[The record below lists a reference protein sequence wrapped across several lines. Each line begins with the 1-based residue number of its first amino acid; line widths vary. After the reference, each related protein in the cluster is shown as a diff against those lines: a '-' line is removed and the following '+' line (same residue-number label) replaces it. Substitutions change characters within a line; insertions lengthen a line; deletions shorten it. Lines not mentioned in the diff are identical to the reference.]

1 MGDRMKKKVFVL
13 MLAILV
19 GASFTASALAD
30 TLFWVQYE
38 VPPYAAEHFPAG
50 GFWCR
55 LVKEALAL
63 HGHDVTIKWV
73 PLKRAFAMVRTG
85 AADLSLGW
93 LKTPER
99 EKAVRFSSLPVA
111 DSPVTL
117 FHRRD
122 KSFDWETLDDLKGLR
137 IGDRLGN
144 VNGGK
149 AYLAAEK
156 AGEITV
162 ERVTADEQNVK
173 KLLMGRIDVIVGA
186 ESMIK
191 GVLRDR
197 FSPQEQAK
205 IAMHPK
211 PLHGVYGYAVFKRQL
226 APDLIEAF
234 NDGMRQLRETGRFE
248 QLSRE
253 TMQP

>member
-1 MGDRMKKKVFVL
+1 VVL
-13 MLAILV
+13 
-19 GASFTASALAD
+19 
-30 TLFWVQYE
+30 
-38 VPPYAAEHFPAG
+38 
-50 GFWCR
+50 
-55 LVKEALAL
+55 
-63 HGHDVTIKWV
+63 
-73 PLKRAFAMVRTG
+73 
-85 AADLSLGW
+85 
-93 LKTPER
+93 
-99 EKAVRFSSLPVA
+99 FSNQPVA
-111 DSPVTL
+111 DSPVVL

-122 KSFDWETLDDLKGLR
+122 KAFSWKTLDDLKGLR

-144 VNGGK
+144 VNGGE

-162 ERVTADEQNVK
+162 ERVPEDEQNVK

-197 FSPQEQAK
+197 FSPHEQAK

-211 PLHGVYGYAVFKRQL
+211 PLHVVYGYAVFKRQL
-226 APDLIEAF
+226 APGLIDAF
-234 NDGMRQLRETGRFE
+234 NDGMRQLRENGRFM